1 MKTVALVFPLVT
13 VLLLGCDDSGKLT
26 KDAPAADSGS
36 AASAPV
42 EYLKSAA
49 KSQQKAVK
57 TIDLTAINKAI
68 ESFYVQEGRFPKSLQ
83 ELTDKSMYWFPC
95 LDVSGKRP
103 VRSECIMCES
113 SLRSYMIAY
122 TSCVI
127 VLSGS
132 CVGVSLL
139 SLFSCRFLVERWFF
153 LV

>member
-36 AASAPV
+36 TASAPV

-83 ELTDKSMYWFPC
+83 ELTDKAILRVLPSPPPGVKFHY
-95 LDVSGKRP
+95 DTNSG
-103 VRSECIMCES
+103 
-113 SLRSYMIAY
+113 
-122 TSCVI
+122 I
-127 VLSGS
+127 VTLEKDLGM
-132 CVGVSLL
+132 
-139 SLFSCRFLVERWFF
+139 E
-153 LV
+153 